1 MNRKIMI
8 LGLDAPIADRVIDM
22 ARKGVL
28 PNLGRLIDVGV
39 VAENCLVPYP
49 TITSS
54 NWTTIATGAWP
65 GTHGITGYSVH
76 NPGDPLDVFHGG
88 FDSNDNLSETLWEAA
103 ERAGKRSIVFDW
115 PAAWPSKMRDGIVI
129 GGGGVGVNSWR
140 IAHHNRR
147 EGVSLGSYQL
157 FSTSDYPFSRRIRFS
172 PAENWKNM
180 KVDGALEAEVEL
192 YYDSPPEGSASDPGP
207 KKWYLLLL
215 DSGSGY
221 DRLLISESRDKEKAF
236 ADLSPGEW
244 SPNVF
249 QSFDTHGKTV
259 EGVFRCKLLS
269 LSPDASDFSLYVTII
284 NALEGWS
291 DPPEIS
297 HEIPRGEGLPSPR
310 DGYLPLILGW
320 IDLDTL
326 VELAEFQ
333 HTWTADALSYLL
345 ENEKWDLLFL
355 HSHCP
360 DWMYHTFSSSL
371 DALTNDDEED
381 LERHLRTE
389 ERLYQSLDRMIG
401 RIVEHA
407 DDDTI
412 IVITSDHGAKPSHR
426 KFMVRDLLVD
436 GGLTVPVD
444 DESLA
449 ESRTLGPSPVA
460 VDWSKTRAYAQ
471 RICYIYVNLKGRDP
485 HGIVEPGLE
494 YEEVR
499 DEIIRTLY
507 DHTDPDTGL
516 KPVALALKNEDA
528 RILGL
533 YGDRIGDVV
542 YALNPEFGGEHG
554 NFLPAAGY
562 GIGSMKGLLI
572 MAGPGIA
579 RGAVLK
585 RNVWLTDIVPTLC
598 HLAELPIPGDSEGS
612 IIHQAF
618 QEPDHKLRELLETRE
633 NYRRVI
639 RAFSSGQA
647 ETHRHGT

>member
-1 MNRKIMI
+1 
-8 LGLDAPIADRVIDM
+8 
-22 ARKGVL
+22 
-28 PNLGRLIDVGV
+28 
-39 VAENCLVPYP
+39 
-49 TITSS
+49 
-54 NWTTIATGAWP
+54 
-65 GTHGITGYSVH
+65 
-76 NPGDPLDVFHGG
+76 
-88 FDSNDNLSETLWEAA
+88 
-103 ERAGKRSIVFDW
+103 
-115 PAAWPSKMRDGIVI
+115 
-129 GGGGVGVNSWR
+129 
-140 IAHHNRR
+140 
-147 EGVSLGSYQL
+147 
-157 FSTSDYPFSRRIRFS
+157 
-172 PAENWKNM
+172 
-180 KVDGALEAEVEL
+180 
-192 YYDSPPEGSASDPGP
+192 
-207 KKWYLLLL
+207 
-215 DSGSGY
+215 
-221 DRLLISESRDKEKAF
+221 
-236 ADLSPGEW
+236 
-244 SPNVF
+244 
-249 QSFDTHGKTV
+249 
-259 EGVFRCKLLS
+259 
-269 LSPDASDFSLYVTII
+269 
-284 NALEGWS
+284 
-291 DPPEIS
+291 
-297 HEIPRGEGLPSPR
+297 
-310 DGYLPLILGW
+310 
-320 IDLDTL
+320 
-326 VELAEFQ
+326 
-333 HTWTADALSYLL
+333 
-345 ENEKWDLLFL
+345 
-355 HSHCP
+355 
-360 DWMYHTFSSSL
+360 
-371 DALTNDDEED
+371 
-381 LERHLRTE
+381 
-389 ERLYQSLDRMIG
+389 
-401 RIVEHA
+401 
-407 DDDTI
+407 
-412 IVITSDHGAKPSHR
+412 
-426 KFMVRDLLVD
+426 MVRDLLVD

-485 HGIVEPGLE
+485 HGIVEPGRE

-572 MAGPGIA
+572 MAGPGIS